1 MVKNNL
7 VNPSVLLFFL
17 EYLYDYTLLVELEK
31 AIDKLFLNM
40 IVVIICVYCTTSF

>member
-7 VNPSVLLFFL
+7 VNPSVLLFTL
-17 EYLYDYTLLVELEK
+17 EYLYDYTLLELEK
-31 AIDKLFLNM
+31 AIYKLFLNM